1 MPRTGFLISAKA
13 IGFTVGSRCGRP
25 MVWMRALLFL
35 SAVVHGGVTAF
46 GEAPRATRPHLVLYM
61 AAGHPAE
68 FVRQSGD
75 VAGQQL
81 WAKQLPK
88 LSRVAATGLVFSQ
101 AFSPATEFH
110 SVQQAIYSGRF
121 PTWSRA
127 VSVIGEDAGSS
138 PARGDAVQERT
149 LSSHL
154 KAMGYRLLL
163 IGQQPLVSG
172 NHFPLEL
179 LAQPAEL
186 QLPSGAGG
194 TFDLAAWLSSE
205 SQRDQRPICL
215 MIHDSCDQER
225 GVSQQY
231 DMLNARV
238 EAIHDAMAA
247 TFNDHDTIFMF
258 TSTHGVRESVV
269 MSGHPVEAMSDAV
282 LRVPLVIS
290 WPGYVQPA
298 RSEALIST
306 VDLLPTIVELA
317 GGTPPS
323 GIDGVSFA
331 AIVRGDGHEHRDLV
345 FAVHTPDSS
354 TESAGQQIDS
364 PKNWACL
371 VRDQRFK
378 LIHSHRAAASENAE
392 QMAEG
397 DALLLPVRERF
408 IDTRSDPHEVENQIH
423 QVAHQDVLTELRDQ
437 LSSWMQR
444 HGAAPPQRVLDQ
456 AAPSERE

>member
-1 MPRTGFLISAKA
+1 MPRTGFSIFAEA
-13 IGFTVGSRCGRP
+13 IGCTVGLLCRWP
-25 MVWMRALLFL
+25 VVWMRALLLFG
-35 SAVVHGGVTAF
+35 AVILGGVTAF
-46 GEAPRATRPHLVLYM
+46 GEAPRATRPHLVLYV

-68 FVRQSGD
+68 FVWQSGD

-101 AFSPATEFH
+101 AFSPATELH
-110 SVQQAIYSGRF
+110 SAQQAIYSGRF
-121 PTWSRA
+121 PTWSKA
-127 VSVIGEDAGSS
+127 VSVTG
-138 PARGDAVQERT
+138 GDAVKERT

-179 LAQPAEL
+179 IAQPAEL

-215 MIHDSCDQER
+215 MIHDPCDQAS

-231 DMLNARV
+231 EMLDARV
-238 EAIHDAMAA
+238 AAIHDAMRA
-247 TFNDHDTIFMF
+247 TFADRDTIFMF
-258 TSTHGVRESVV
+258 TSTHGVREQGL
-269 MSGHPVEAMSDAV
+269 MSDDSAAAMSDAV
-282 LRVPLVIS
+282 LCVPLVIS
-290 WPGYVQPA
+290 WPGCVKPA

-306 VDLLPTIVELA
+306 IDLLPTIVELA

-331 AIVRGDGHEHRDLV
+331 AIVRGDGYEHRDLI
-345 FAVHTPDSS
+345 FAVHAPASS
-354 TESAGQQIDS
+354 TESASQQIDS

-392 QMAEG
+392 QMPER
-397 DALLLPVRERF
+397 DALLPVSERF
-408 IDTRSDPHEVENQIH
+408 IDTRSDPNEVENQIH

-456 AAPSERE
+456 TAPSERE